1 MRSLNSV
8 LERITLWLA
17 WLAGAII
24 IFGCAVPISLDVA
37 SRALTGSTLVES
49 FEISGYALAACI
61 GLGMGYTVTTKA
73 NIRVDILT
81 AKLPAPLRRG
91 VDVAASVALALTAV
105 ALAYFTFDVLYD
117 SWKLDARSVSTL
129 RVPLLIP
136 QSVWW
141 LGFVWFAT
149 VAVLVPICAVARLA
163 AGDTEAFDAALSN
176 ASLSD
181 ELEQIGMSAPPEDR
195 P

>member
-1 MRSLNSV
+1 MRSLNNV
-8 LERITLWLA
+8 LERISLWLA
-17 WLAGAII
+17 WLAGGII
-24 IFGCAVPISLDVA
+24 IFGCAVPICLDVV

-81 AKLPAPLRRG
+81 AKLPKSLRRA
-91 VDVAASVALALTAV
+91 VDFIASIALAVTALG
-105 ALAYFTFDVLYD
+105 LAYFTFDVLFD

-129 RVPLLIP
+129 RVPLIIP

-141 LGFVWFAT
+141 LGLVWFAT
-149 VAVLVPICAVARLA
+149 VAVLTPLYALSRLF
-163 AGDTEAFDAALSN
+163 AGGTQDFDAALSSS
-176 ASLSD
+176 SLTE
-181 ELEQIGMSAPPEDR
+181 ELEQIGMTSPEDR
-195 P
+195 I

>member
-1 MRSLNSV
+1 MRQLKTV
-8 LERITLWLA
+8 LDRISLWLA
-17 WLAGAII
+17 WLAGGII
-24 IFGCAVPISLDVA
+24 IFGCAVPITLDVA

-81 AKLPAPLRRG
+81 AKLPAPLRRA
-91 VDVAASVALALTAV
+91 VDVAASAALGVTAV

-136 QSVWW
+136 QSIWW
-141 LGFVWFAT
+141 IGFVWFAT
-149 VAVLVPICAVARLA
+149 VAALTPLYALARLA
-163 AGDTEAFDAALSN
+163 GGDTEAFDAALSN

-181 ELEQIGMSAPPEDR
+181 ELEQIGMATPGDGA
-195 P
+195 

>member
-1 MRSLNSV
+1 MQSLNSA
-8 LERITLWLA
+8 LQRISLWLA

-24 IFGCAVPISLDVA
+24 IFGCAVPITLDVA

-81 AKLPAPLRRG
+81 AKLPLRLRRT
-91 VDVAASVALALTAV
+91 VDLIASVSLAVTALAM
-105 ALAYFTFDVLYD
+105 AYFTFDVLFD
-117 SWKLDARSVSTL
+117 SYKLDARSVSTL
-129 RVPLLIP
+129 QVPLVIP
-136 QSVWW
+136 QSIWW
-141 LGFVWFAT
+141 LGLVWFAT
-149 VAVLVPICAVARLA
+149 VAVLTPLYAVVRLFG
-163 AGDTEAFDAALSN
+163 GDAQAFDEALSN
-176 ASLSD
+176 ASLTD
-181 ELEQIGMSAPPEDR
+181 ELEQIGMTAPRDP